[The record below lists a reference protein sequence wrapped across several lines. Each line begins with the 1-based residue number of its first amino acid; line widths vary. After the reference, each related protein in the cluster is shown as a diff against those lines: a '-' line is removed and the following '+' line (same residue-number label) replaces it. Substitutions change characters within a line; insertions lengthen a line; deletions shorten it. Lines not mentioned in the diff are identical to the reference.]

1 MSCAFNSLRL
11 PTNLYYLILVD
22 TVRVRVQTWP
32 SSSRVPR
39 SLNLLVG
46 KPILPK
52 LYAGLPVTIGF
63 SAPALAVYY
72 TAYDGMYHIVARTFV
87 PNPKNVLTGVFFC
100 FCFFFLGRVTLFP
113 YSCQTL
119 LGSHLVSV
127 CVPYCEYNGTES
139 QLDSTSAGVFALW
152 ADC

>member
-1 MSCAFNSLRL
+1 MSCAFNSPRL
-11 PTNLYYLILVD
+11 PTNPDYLTLVD
-22 TVRVRVQTWP
+22 TIRVRVQTWP
-32 SSSRVPR
+32 SSSPVPR

-72 TAYDGMYHIVARTFV
+72 TTYDGTFHIVAETSFR
-87 PNPKNVLTGVFFC
+87 NRKNVLTDFFPLGVP
-100 FCFFFLGRVTLFP
+100 VP

-119 LGSHLVSV
+119 LGPHLVSV
-127 CVPYCEYNGTES
+127 CVSYCESDRTES
-139 QLDSTSAGVFALW
+139 QLDSTSACVFAVR